1 MIRESYKVMSK
12 VQQKEN
18 YKRMKVL
25 IFINN
30 KIGEM
35 SHLCLLSLCAKFKFY
50 HESLLTW
57 DRVSF
62 WTILSF
68 PTLILRVDKANL
80 SSPASHPIKLATLC
94 RPESKTSH
102 LTLRAC
108 EHRLNKKI
116 KPRKIRFI
124 EYFFKISRCMEL
136 RFNV

>member
-1 MIRESYKVMSK
+1 
-12 VQQKEN
+12 
-18 YKRMKVL
+18 
-25 IFINN
+25 
-30 KIGEM
+30 M

>member
-30 KIGEM
+30 KYWGDE
-35 SHLCLLSLCAKFKFY
+35 SSLPIIFMPNLHCARFKFY
-50 HESLLTW
+50 HESLLTC

-80 SSPASHPIKLATLC
+80 SSPASHPIKLATLS

-102 LTLRAC
+102 LTLRTC
-108 EHRLNKKI
+108 EH
-116 KPRKIRFI
+116 
-124 EYFFKISRCMEL
+124 
-136 RFNV
+136 